1 MKMAKG
7 FEINLTPQNDEWIK
21 LIPNSPQNVDIVMN
35 KLIEA
40 AINDGMLLE
49 IIAQSLTV
57 PDLLKFKTMYSKM
70 QLKRVEYMSDL
81 EITPH
86 HIERKKVVQT
96 QIIETD
102 SEEIIPE
109 EITVK
114 QTTPIK
120 PKKPSHGFSEDS
132 F

>member
-1 MKMAKG
+1 MAKG

-57 PDLLKFKTMYSKM
+57 SDLLKFKTMYSKM

-86 HIERKKVVQT
+86 HVERKKIIQT

-102 SEEIIPE
+102 EEEIIPE
-109 EITVK
+109 EINVK
-114 QTTPIK
+114 PIVQQPK
-120 PKKPSHGFSEDS
+120 TKKPNHGFDEST